1 MAKYYLDPNG
11 VKILVRNF
19 NNSLNQ
25 KMDKFILEDY
35 ASKDYVDNVIENLE
49 ITADTSAIER
59 RITELEGSVT
69 GIYHYKGSVDTRND
83 LGEIA
88 NPIVGD
94 VYNIADS
101 GMNVAWT
108 EEGWD
113 DFGSIVDLTEYLK
126 EEEVQAIPYDEL
138 NAILGS
144 RSVIMSSAQDF
155 TDMLA
160 NDEDD
165 VFVMLTDDL
174 ALTSPLS
181 VSGKKVTVDLGGKE
195 LSSSSTIFAISDGGE
210 VVLTNGAVTSSTT
223 AISVGS
229 GGSFV
234 LDGADIVSSQK
245 NGVDVKGDGSI
256 VTVNS
261 GTITSQEAG
270 VAGFKNSTVII
281 NGGTITGIDNGPL
294 MGNGTVGDKANNGEN
309 VNFIMNGGKL
319 VAHIQSAGYTAC
331 AVYMPNSGTFTMNG
345 GEIESDGAGIVMRG
359 GTVNLNG
366 GKITATGA
374 SGILGKV
381 GDSQITVGPYAVVY
395 EAKSRYP
402 HYETL
407 ELNIANGVEMHGTD
421 GDIAQILEEGIEANI
436 HDNRVKP

>member
-35 ASKDYVDNVIENLE
+35 ASKDYVDNIIENLE

-210 VVLTNGAVTSSTT
+210 VVLTNGTVTSSTT